1 MKLSDLSI
9 TNQQKQAVLESF
21 LHQHY
26 KLRITSMDLSKVR
39 KVLED
44 VEQKKLNFI
53 DSTPNYH
60 TNKDYTKLALVSEA
74 LKIMLKELAPAR
86 RPRNLSESALN
97 EEQDLNQAELI
108 LAAKD
113 IVANL
118 QDLAEDIAKDQV
130 DDLMPLVSRM
140 KETFG
145 IDQAEQFETAA
156 SAALDSAM
164 NALKQAHDD
173 MMNAVLVLSGEQP
186 AAAVPAVPGTDGEPG
201 GDITGDQFGG
211 LDAASGP
218 VEEPLGRE
226 EKGE

>member
-26 KLRITSMDLSKVR
+26 RLRIATMDLSKVR

-86 RPRNLSESALN
+86 PPKHLSESTLN

-140 KETFG
+140 KEVFG
-145 IDQAEQFETAA
+145 IEQAEGSMLLQDFE
-156 SAALDSAM
+156 
-164 NALKQAHDD
+164 K
-173 MMNAVLVLSGEQP
+173 EK
-186 AAAVPAVPGTDGEPG
+186 
-201 GDITGDQFGG
+201 
-211 LDAASGP
+211 
-218 VEEPLGRE
+218 E
-226 EKGE
+226 EKKKIVRRNIRHTRRCRRVRDFGDRLPES

>member
-9 TNQQKQAVLESF
+9 TTQQKQSVLESF
-21 LHQHY
+21 LRQNY
-26 KLRITSMDLSKVR
+26 GLKIATMDQSKVR
-39 KVLED
+39 RVLED

-53 DSTPNYH
+53 DSTPSYH

-86 RPRNLSESALN
+86 PPKHLSESALN

-145 IDQAEQFETAA
+145 IEQAEQFESTA
-156 SAALDSAM
+156 SAALTSAM
-164 NALKQAHDD
+164 EALKQAHDD

-186 AAAVPAVPGTDGEPG
+186 AAAMPVAGTEGEPSA
-201 GDITGDQFGG
+201 DDVTGDAFAGV
-211 LDAASGP
+211 DAASGP